1 MNKIKLLGLS
11 IIVLSLFSCVEKF
24 DYNNM
29 DKDLK
34 FGTSLVIPVGYST
47 LTASEVLHGMSD
59 SAILVDKDKNMIY
72 YHITEQYHFPVNEFL
87 RVDLGNSKA
96 NQHQPFAAFFG
107 GAVFPITVSAA
118 NVATIN
124 SQITPINGMFDFG
137 LDKYEGASLSR
148 RADFIRIHDG
158 KLRLRTTL
166 TNVTGLSPAGAKIK
180 VELSFFTDA
189 TTEKKHTFMLD
200 ANTQTQ
206 EIDISNWDV
215 TFLQNER
222 PASKIPFVMKS
233 TLICEGADNIVFA
246 SGADVSVKVDFVD
259 LNVTLLKG
267 WIGESY
273 TIASD
278 TIVNNLPKNLFKS
291 KTIENND
298 LYFHNPVFTFNIEHN
313 AGVPLVLN
321 IDRISC
327 SNDNGQT
334 ASANFNG
341 SPSKSVSLNRATSI
355 GGKGKTTVVCDR
367 DNGATHGL
375 FRVPKPTKVDYSFS
389 LKFDRTVA
397 AEDLT
402 NNIQHFLLRPTY
414 LDLDVDVKLPF
425 HFDPSSNIKVVND
438 TIKNVNIDSVLNK
451 YKLTFDEVE
460 IMLAINNHVPVYGK
474 VSLVFE
480 DKNGTKLHTID
491 GIDVQSANIDAN
503 GIATSAKETR
513 INLSLTSNAIY
524 KIRQSNKILLSYT
537 LKGNTDNDPIH
548 IKATDWLKATLGI
561 YVKGAIREN
570 LDTLLKK

>member
-72 YHITEQYHFPVNEFL
+72 YHITEQHHFPVNEFL

-158 KLRLRTTL
+158 KLRLRSTL

-180 VELSFFTDA
+180 VELSFPSV
-189 TTEKKHTFMLD
+189 TTEKYTFTLD
-200 ANTQTQ
+200 AATQTQ
-206 EIDISNWDV
+206 ELDLNNLDV
-215 TFLQNER
+215 TFLQNEL

-246 SGADVSVKVDFVD
+246 SGADVSVKIDFVG

-278 TIVNNLPKNLFKS
+278 TIVNKLPKNLFKS

-313 AGVPLVLN
+313 AGVPLTLN

-327 SNDNGQT
+327 SNDNGQVVN
-334 ASANFNG
+334 ASFNG
-341 SPSKSVSLNRATSI
+341 SPSKSVSLNRAPSI

-389 LKFDRTVA
+389 LKFDRTA
-397 AEDLT
+397 AAADLT

-414 LDLDVDVKLPF
+414 LDLDVDIKLPF

-451 YKLTFDEVE
+451 NKLTLDEVE

-491 GIDVQSANIDAN
+491 GIEVPSANIDAN
-503 GIATSAKETR
+503 GMATSAKETR

>member
-1 MNKIKLLGLS
+1 MNKVKLLALS

-29 DKDLK
+29 DKDVK
-34 FGTSLVIPVGYST
+34 YGTSLVIPVGYST
-47 LTASEVLHGMSD
+47 LTASEVLHGLSD
-59 SAILVDKDKNMIY
+59 STILVDKDKNMIY
-72 YHITEQYHFPVNEFL
+72 YHITEQYHFPVNQFL

-96 NQHQPFAAFFG
+96 NQHQPLAAFFG
-107 GAVFPITVSAA
+107 GAVFPITVNSS
-118 NVATIN
+118 NVAAIN
-124 SQITPINGMFDFG
+124 SQIDSINGKFDFG
-137 LDKYEGASLSR
+137 LAKFDGTELLR

-166 TNVTGLSPAGAKIK
+166 TNVTGLSPTGAKIK
-180 VELSFFTDA
+180 VELTFLGV
-189 TTEKKHTFMLD
+189 TTETYTFTLD
-200 ANTQTQ
+200 AATQTQ
-206 EIDISNWDV
+206 EITINNLDV
-215 TFLQNER
+215 TFLSADLPE
-222 PASKIPFVMKS
+222 SKIPVKIKTS
-233 TLICEGADNIVFA
+233 LVCEGTNTITFS

-267 WIGESY
+267 WIGEKY
-273 TIASD
+273 TITSD

-298 LYFHNPVFTFNIEHN
+298 LYFHNPIITFNIEHN
-313 AGVPLVLN
+313 AGVPLILN

-355 GGKGKTTVVCDR
+355 GGKGKTTIVCDR

-389 LKFDRTVA
+389 LKFDRTA
-397 AEDLT
+397 AATDLV
-402 NNIQHFLLRPTY
+402 NGVQHFLSRPTF

-425 HFDPSSNIKVVND
+425 HFDPTSNIKVVND

-451 YKLTFDEVE
+451 YKLTLDEVE
-460 IMLAINNHVPVYGK
+460 IMLLINNHVPVQGK

-503 GIATSAKETR
+503 GIATSAKESR
-513 INLSLTSNAIY
+513 INLALPSNAIY
-524 KIRQSNKILLSYT
+524 KIRQSNRILLSYT
-537 LKGNTDNDPIH
+537 LKGNTATDPIH
-548 IKATDWLKATLGI
+548 IKATDWLKATLGV